1 MSKYPSL
8 TEMGINNPGEIV
20 RYSLNTVNNIDI
32 IRIIHKRQK
41 GSLRPASKRF
51 EFGRATKTIMADSGT
66 QKSEIVHEI
75 SPFVLKAVN
84 ELDGILASKQSTV
97 EHVKLVKD
105 ELKRLHQEME
115 SRLTYIES
123 LIDDM

>member
-1 MSKYPSL
+1 
-8 TEMGINNPGEIV
+8 MGINNPGEIV

>member
-1 MSKYPSL
+1 MSNYPTL
-8 TEMGINNPGEIV
+8 TEMGINNPGEIE

-32 IRIIHKRQK
+32 IRIIYKRKK
-41 GSLRPASKRF
+41 GSLLPASKRF
-51 EFGRATKTIMADSGT
+51 EFGRSSKTVMADSGT

-75 SPFVLKAVN
+75 SPFVLKAIS
-84 ELDGILASKQSTV
+84 ELDDILTSKQSNI
-97 EHVKLVKD
+97 EHAKLVKE